1 MIRVNLLEG
10 TAEHRVAV
18 QKTKVAARR
27 GQQIFMVASALGLC
41 LLCLGVD
48 HLWTSNAHSSAKSEL
63 EREQKIAD
71 SLKADVERKAQLENE
86 IKEVEDRS
94 KIIKDLRA
102 AQETPVPMLSA
113 INARMPGAN
122 NDFHID
128 LIKQVAAQKDA
139 PAKLHIV
146 GFSYD
151 QSVIGAFSQR
161 MEESESIF
169 TNLSLSIERMKEKE
183 SGKKTSKNAEE
194 EPEDDV
200 PSRFKFTIDSVY
212 NKPGKSN

>member
-41 LLCLGVD
+41 VLCLGVD
-48 HLWTSNAHSSAKSEL
+48 HLWTSNAHSSAQSEL
-63 EREQKIAD
+63 EREQKIAE
-71 SLKADVERKAQLENE
+71 SLKADVERKAQLEAE

-122 NDFHID
+122 SDFNMD
-128 LIKQVAAQKDA
+128 LIKQTAAQKDV
-139 PAKLHIV
+139 PGRLRIE
-146 GFSYD
+146 GFSTD
-151 QSVIGAFSQR
+151 QSVIGGFSQR
-161 MEESESIF
+161 LEESEGIF
-169 TNLSLSIERMKEKE
+169 TNLSLSIERMADKAPARR
-183 SGKKTSKNAEE
+183 GKDDE
-194 EPEDDV
+194 EPVEDP
-200 PSRFKFTIDSVY
+200 PSRFKFIIDCVY

>member
-48 HLWTSNAHSSAKSEL
+48 HLWTSNAHSAAKSEL
-63 EREQKIAD
+63 DREQKIAD

-86 IKEVEDRS
+86 IKEIEDRS

-102 AQETPVPMLSA
+102 TQETPVPMLSA

-128 LIKQVAAQKDA
+128 AIKQTAAQKDT
-139 PAKLHIV
+139 PGKLHIV
-146 GFSYD
+146 GFSFD
-151 QSVIGAFSQR
+151 QAVIGGFSQR
-161 MEESESIF
+161 LEESDSVF
-169 TNLSLSIERMKEKE
+169 TNLSLSIERMKE
-183 SGKKTSKNAEE
+183 TSKKKSKNEEE
-194 EPEDDV
+194 EPDDDT
-200 PSRFKFTIDSVY
+200 PSLYKFTIDCVY

>member
-27 GQQIFMVASALGLC
+27 GQQIFMVVSAVGLC
-41 LLCLGVD
+41 VLCLGVD
-48 HLWTSNAHSSAKSEL
+48 HLWTSNAHSSAQTEL
-63 EREQKIAD
+63 EREQKIAE
-71 SLKADVERKAQLENE
+71 SLKADVERKAQLEAE

-94 KIIKDLRA
+94 KVIKDLRA

-122 NDFHID
+122 SDFNID
-128 LIKQVAAQKDA
+128 TIKQTAAQKET
-139 PAKLHIV
+139 PGKLHIV
-146 GFSYD
+146 GFSTD
-151 QSVIGAFSQR
+151 QGVIGGFSQR
-161 MEESESIF
+161 LEESEGIF
-169 TNLSLSIERMKEKE
+169 TNLSLSIERMADRTSSKR
-183 SGKKTSKNAEE
+183 GKDDEEEE
-194 EPEDDV
+194 EP
-200 PSRFKFTIDSVY
+200 PSRFKFTIDCIY